1 MNFFAPCAHFC
12 FGSRVKCETV
22 IFKESSSCVSAIG
35 MRSLVTQG
43 QNPAKKSV
51 VCTQIELRESKGV
64 YGFL

>member
-1 MNFFAPCAHFC
+1 MNFFGPDAHFF

-22 IFKESSSCVSAIG
+22 VCKESSSCVSAIG
-35 MRSLVTQG
+35 MRSVVAQG
-43 QNPAKKSV
+43 QNPAKKNV